1 VRHDVGNRG
10 QTRRSAD
17 DARTG
22 AFADGFR
29 NSSIHLNQL
38 RTTAQSALMPAARI
52 ELALAAANYR
62 VGPCVEMRG
71 AEAFERG
78 SRSRASS
85 LNIRSYNQANSK
97 A

>member
-1 VRHDVGNRG
+1 
-10 QTRRSAD
+10 
-17 DARTG
+17 
-22 AFADGFR
+22 
-29 NSSIHLNQL
+29 
-38 RTTAQSALMPAARI
+38 MPAARI